1 MKEERQGEWHKPAGA
16 SESKLALITVNFSIS
31 VSPGSSELTLAKNS
45 KKSERKHLIWSVY
58 VNMETEKDW
67 EWVKVP
73 CMFKVTSHKLFFF
86 FFVW

>member
-45 KKSERKHLIWSVY
+45 KKSERKHLI
-58 VNMETEKDW
+58 
-67 EWVKVP
+67 
-73 CMFKVTSHKLFFF
+73 
-86 FFVW
+86 